1 MSDNK
6 TPSQLAKEAQ
16 KREAERK
23 SVNSKIFEIVRNWL
37 AAFGIFVFLIIVS
50 AITAYFILPNAT
62 DAPLPWFQVIIRTLV
77 DSMPKNIIT
86 IVLMLGVFLFA
97 LCGFF
102 ADKKEGYG
110 PFNTSTLLII
120 LALMVSVVVFL
131 VDQTKKEDI
140 TKIIFAVIGFAGGLF
155 ASKDKDKE

>member
-1 MSDNK
+1 MSKDNK
-6 TPSQLAKEAQ
+6 TPLQ
-16 KREAERK
+16 RENEKK
-23 SVNSKIFEIVRNWL
+23 SVNSKRFEIVRNWF
-37 AAFGIFVFLIIVS
+37 AAVGIFVFVLFIGS
-50 AITAYFILPNAT
+50 AITVYFILPNAT
-62 DAPLPWFQVIIRTLV
+62 DAPLPWFQVIISTLV
-77 DSMPKNIIT
+77 NSMPENIIT

-102 ADKKEGYG
+102 GDKQEGYG

-120 LALMVSVVVFL
+120 LTLMVSVVVFL
-131 VDQTKKEDI
+131 VDETKKEDI